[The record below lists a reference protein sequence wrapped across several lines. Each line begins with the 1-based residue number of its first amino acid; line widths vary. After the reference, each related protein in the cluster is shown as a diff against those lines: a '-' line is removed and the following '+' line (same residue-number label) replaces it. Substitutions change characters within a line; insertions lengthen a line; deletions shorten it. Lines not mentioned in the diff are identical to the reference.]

1 MSGSTINWTTKKII
15 WLTVRYIKGHEKLS
29 SWTHMHTWKTHSY
42 VFQWLFF
49 FFQRMMEGGR
59 EAASPRKEV
68 QLRLLRDKHL
78 YTVWRKVTL
87 VLTYMHQG
95 QWRGGGVASL
105 QSGQGWTFSHI
116 DINGEPCINV
126 LGSRMGGGGRGV
138 ASQID
143 AAMSQTTQSQ
153 TIHTVGNKT
162 VRMFGSFGLCIEYIF
177 WLNG

>member
-1 MSGSTINWTTKKII
+1 MRNYLLG
-15 WLTVRYIKGHEKLS
+15 LTCTPGRLIPMFFS
-29 SWTHMHTWKTHSY
+29 DC
-42 VFQWLFF
+42 FF

-68 QLRLLRDKHL
+68 QLRLLGNKHL

-95 QWRGGGVASL
+95 WCRGGGVASL

-116 DINGEPCINV
+116 DIDGEPRINV

-153 TIHTVGNKT
+153 TIHTVGNKS
-162 VRMFGSFGLCIEYIF
+162 VWIFGSFGLCIEYIF
-177 WLNG
+177 WLNGQNSRNILTYNTPSQLYNKSRI